1 MLGYA
6 ATLVSAQSDGAA
18 LANTVTG
25 VSILHGAAKYTL
37 GANSLQ
43 NVGQMLRLTA
53 SGRISTVVTTPGTLT
68 FEFRLGP
75 TSNIIAATG
84 PAFALNTVAKV
95 NVTWYLEW
103 LFTLRSVGS
112 GTGAALMHAGI
123 WTSEAVIGAPLP
135 SAGGA
140 GSLMIPAGPPALGTG
155 FDSTVGNVADLQA
168 KWSIA
173 NVANSLQLHQYALE
187 SIN

>member
-6 ATLVSAQSDGAA
+6 ATLIAAQSDGAA
-18 LANTVTG
+18 LTNTITG
-25 VSILHGAAKYTL
+25 ASILPAAAKYTV
-37 GANSLQ
+37 GANTLQ
-43 NVGQMLRLTA
+43 NIGQMLRLTA
-53 SGRISTVVTTPGTLT
+53 AGRVSTVVTTPGTLT

-103 LFTLRSVGS
+103 LFTLRSIG
-112 GTGAALMHAGI
+112 GATSATLMHSGI
-123 WTSEAVIGAPLP
+123 WTSEAVIGAPVP
-135 SAGGA
+135 SAGGSS
-140 GSLMIPAGPPALGTG
+140 SLMIPASAPAVGTG
-155 FDSTVGNVADLQA
+155 FDSTVANVADLQA

-173 NVANSLQLHQYALE
+173 SVSNSIQLHQYSLE